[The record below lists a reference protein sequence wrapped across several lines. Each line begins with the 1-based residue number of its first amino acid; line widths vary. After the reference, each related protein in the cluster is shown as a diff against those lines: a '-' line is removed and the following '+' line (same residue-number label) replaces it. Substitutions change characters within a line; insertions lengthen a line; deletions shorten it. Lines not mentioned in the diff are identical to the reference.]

1 MRSNPL
7 CLRRGW
13 GVYLQCK
20 HFKENISLL
29 AAFLISWWTKQ
40 SRLLWSLREN
50 TSVPFAQGLVVTGVF
65 ITGPVC
71 NKQRRLHG
79 VSRWFQ
85 AGFRSLNK
93 HKSCH
98 GYYHVVSSYLLE
110 EMISKRTWGVFK
122 ERNESKGSLQK
133 FLYDVC
139 FFCVFV
145 EISNKMKTCLIL
157 SRSVDWIVSPQAK
170 NIQCWWDDQ

>member
-139 FFCVFV
+139 FFVY
-145 EISNKMKTCLIL
+145 L
-157 SRSVDWIVSPQAK
+157 
-170 NIQCWWDDQ
+170 